1 MKRIITFQI
10 MATPGLAANTAFANN
25 WQWQLDQ
32 IKADQHRTQQ
42 HSTPAQPKLAIEKST
57 AAHNKAE
64 ATEANPI
71 AIPPVK

>member
-1 MKRIITFQI
+1 MERIITFPI
-10 MATPGLAANTAFANN
+10 MATPGLAADTAFANN

-32 IKADQHRTQQ
+32 IKA
-42 HSTPAQPKLAIEKST
+42 
-57 AAHNKAE
+57 E